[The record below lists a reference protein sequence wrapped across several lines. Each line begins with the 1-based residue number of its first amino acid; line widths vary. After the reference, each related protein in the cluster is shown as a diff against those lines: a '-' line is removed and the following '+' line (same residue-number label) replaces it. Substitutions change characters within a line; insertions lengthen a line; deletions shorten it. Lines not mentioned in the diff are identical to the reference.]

1 MKKLKKI
8 IKYSLSILALVVL
21 ALLIVPFFLNV
32 DDYKVEIE
40 QKVEDATGRALKIG
54 GLQAS
59 LFPWVGVTLDDVTF
73 ANRAGFTQ
81 KDFLKV
87 KHLDVQ
93 VALLPLLSKQ
103 LEIKR
108 FELDAPEVFL
118 EKNAHGENN
127 WEDLMPTSSA
137 SVTAIAAEPTEKAEP
152 KSSVGALAALSA
164 EQLVLKNGKF
174 IWKDAQSSTEI
185 GLTDVQVTLDD
196 VQLERPVKAHISARL
211 NDDKFELNAVLG
223 PLGDLTAL
231 DVNHLPVQLDMKTD
245 GIRLKGFAAMIPA
258 FPEILGKA
266 EQASVSMDMTVE
278 QRPDGVRLV
287 AGKLALL
294 AAKRLLLDMKA
305 EMPSDAHVRVHKLA
319 LSMDDKALLQ
329 LQGEITSLNKTPRYE
344 LRVQTEKLARTWLAG
359 FVPELE
365 SMYAAHPAAWK
376 DMKLGASLA
385 GTSSRVDV
393 RDMQLMLDEELV
405 QISGSADFAGAP
417 DIRMRVAAKTLHLD
431 PWLPKPAE
439 AKESPVANS
448 PATVGQSSTV
458 AQKAIEPDLRFLKDW
473 RVSLQLQ
480 FERMLMHGLDMGQ
493 VRGTLK
499 GERGVFKLNPFRFDL
514 AEGQVT
520 ETASLNVNSYPASW
534 TESIHISGLKLGPV
548 LKAVA
553 DTDVL
558 DGTMQLNTDLS
569 AKGLLP
575 ETSMQSLNGTA
586 QLSLLNGKVK
596 GFDIAGAMRNISSLG
611 QASSVSQ
618 STDFA
623 QLQASFKIRNGIAKN
638 EDLFM
643 ASPLFRLTGQGVA
656 DLPASNIDFH
666 VRPKLIGSLTG
677 QGDTV
682 TARKGISVPLHIS
695 GPFNAPKVR
704 PEMDAES
711 LIDNVGALG
720 GKGGKIGGV
729 LGSILSGGKT
739 TAPANQPTQ
748 TQPSSNP
755 AQSAPVQQPNQQQQ
769 MQKAI
774 QGLLGF

>member
-1 MKKLKKI
+1 MTKLKKI
-8 IKYSLSILALVVL
+8 IKYSLSILVLVVL
-21 ALLIVPFFLNV
+21 VLLIVPFFLNV
-32 DDYKVEIE
+32 DDYKNQIE

-103 LEIKR
+103 LEIKS
-108 FELDAPEVFL
+108 FELDSPEVFL
-118 EKNAHGENN
+118 EKNIRGESN
-127 WEDLMPTSSA
+127 WDDLMPTSSA
-137 SVTAIAAEPTEKAEP
+137 SVTAIAAEPAKKEEQ
-152 KSSVGALAALSA
+152 KSSAGALAALSA

-174 IWKDAQSSTEI
+174 IWKDAQSSTEVA
-185 GLTDVQVTLDD
+185 LTDVQVKLDD
-196 VQLERPVKAHISARL
+196 VQLERPLNAHVSARL
-211 NDDKFELNAVLG
+211 NEDKFELNAVIG
-223 PLGDLTAL
+223 PLGDVAAL
-231 DVNHLPVQLDMKTD
+231 DVNHLPVQLEMKTD
-245 GIRLKGFAAMIPA
+245 GIRLKDFAAMMPA
-258 FPEILGKA
+258 FPEALGKA

-294 AAKRLLLDMKA
+294 AAKRLVLDMKA
-305 EMPSDAHVRVHKLA
+305 EMPSDSHVRVHELA
-319 LSMDDKALLQ
+319 LSVDDKALLQ
-329 LQGEITSLNKTPRYE
+329 MQGDVTSLNKTPRYE
-344 LRVQTEKLARTWLAG
+344 LRVQSETIARTWLAG
-359 FVPELE
+359 FVPELA

-376 DMKLGASLA
+376 EVKLGASLA
-385 GTSSRVDV
+385 GTSSRVDI
-393 RDMQLMLDEELV
+393 RDMQLMLDHELV
-405 QISGSADFAGAP
+405 QVSGSADFARAP

-431 PWLPKPAE
+431 PWLPQAAETKKSPA
-439 AKESPVANS
+439 ANS
-448 PATVGQSSTV
+448 AAVTGQPSVATQQAV
-458 AQKAIEPDLRFLKDW
+458 EPDLRFLKDW

-480 FERMLMHGLDMGQ
+480 FERMLMHGLDMRQ

-520 ETASLNVNSYPASW
+520 ETASLNVNNYPASW

-611 QASSVSQ
+611 QASSASQ

-623 QLQASFKIRNGIAKN
+623 QLQASFKIRNGIATN

-656 DLPASNIDFH
+656 NLPASNIDFH
-666 VRPKLIGSLTG
+666 VRPKLIGSLKG

-704 PEMDAES
+704 PEMDAQS
-711 LIDNVGALG
+711 VMDNVGALG

-729 LGSILSGGKT
+729 LGSILGGGKAT
-739 TAPANQPTQ
+739 PPA
-748 TQPSSNP
+748 TQPGSTP
-755 AQSAPVQQPNQQQQ
+755 AQGTPAQQPNQKQE